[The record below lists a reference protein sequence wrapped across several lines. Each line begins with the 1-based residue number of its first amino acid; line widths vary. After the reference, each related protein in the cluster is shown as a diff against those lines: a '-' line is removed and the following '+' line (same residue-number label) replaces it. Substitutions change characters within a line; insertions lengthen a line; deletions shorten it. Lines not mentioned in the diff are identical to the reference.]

1 VSSNTAE
8 PNRASQKPPGKARLV
23 KPLSPTREYL
33 QGVAQVTAGTLLGLT
48 MLASS
53 IAAGGLVGLAISFRN
68 LPDVRVLRNYIPS
81 ETSYV
86 YDINGTLLTSMH
98 DEANR
103 EVVDL
108 NDITPNLK
116 RATLAIEDSY
126 FFSHH
131 GVNPMGLARA
141 SLANFQTGRTVQG
154 GSTVT
159 MQLVKNLFLNP
170 EQSVKRKVAE
180 AVLSLRLEQVFT
192 KDQILQMYLNQVYWG
207 HNTYG
212 AQTAARSYF
221 NKSAADLTLGESAMM
236 AGIISAPETY
246 SPFVNYQ
253 LARKRQAIVLN
264 RMRELNWIT
273 AAEEKTARLQE
284 IKLGQ
289 ITSFRQ
295 SQSPY
300 VTDAVV
306 QELKARFGK
315 DAVIKGGMRIQTT
328 VDLNFQRMAEQSV
341 RDSLYRIQMGGV
353 YADQMALAAVDPR
366 THFVKAMVGGVDYKQ
381 SQYNRATQAQRQP
394 GSAFKPFVYYTAF
407 ASGRWAPDST
417 IADSPVSYP
426 DGDGYYS
433 PRNYDGSFSGP
444 ISIRTALAVSRNVP
458 AIRLGQDV
466 GLNRVIEVC
475 RTLGIKSPMEPV
487 ISLPLGAVDLTPME
501 MAAAYATF
509 ASGGWQSPTT
519 TIAQVTDSKGN
530 ILLDNTPKPQLV
542 LDPWAS
548 AALTETLEGVITNG
562 TGRGAQIG
570 RPAAG
575 KTGTT
580 SSERDIWFVGYVP
593 QLSVAIWVGNDNYS
607 PIGQGATGG
616 VFMAPAW
623 KDFMLKALENV
634 PVEDFAPSS
643 NFTRP

>member
-8 PNRASQKPPGKARLV
+8 PNRAPQKPPSKVRLS

-86 YDINGTLLTSMH
+86 YDINGTLLSSMH

-126 FFSHH
+126 FFSHQ
-131 GVNPMGLARA
+131 GVNPVGIARA
-141 SLANFQTGRTVQG
+141 SIANYTTGRTVQG

-212 AQTAARSYF
+212 AQTAAKSYF
-221 NKSAADLTLGESAMM
+221 NKSAADLTLAESAMM
-236 AGIISAPETY
+236 AGIIAAPETF
-246 SPFVNYQ
+246 SPFAD
-253 LARKRQAIVLN
+253 LDRAKERQSLVLS
-264 RMRELNWIT
+264 RMRDLKWIT
-273 AAEEKTARLQE
+273 PAEEEAARREE

-289 ITSFRQ
+289 ITSFRR

-306 QELKARFGK
+306 QELKDRFGK

-328 VDLNFQRMAEQSV
+328 IDLNFQKMAEESV
-341 RDSLYRIQMGGV
+341 RNSFYRIQSGGV

-366 THFVKAMVGGVDYKQ
+366 THFVKAMVGGIDYKQ
-381 SQYNRATQAQRQP
+381 SQYNRATQAFRQP
-394 GSAFKPFVYYTAF
+394 GSAFKPFVYYAAF

-417 IADSPVSYP
+417 ISDTPVSYP

-433 PRNYDGSFSGP
+433 PRNYDGGFSGP
-444 ISIRTALAVSRNVP
+444 MPIRTALALSRNIP

-466 GLNRVIEVC
+466 GINRVIEIC

-487 ISLPLGAVDLTPME
+487 VSLPLGSVDLTPME
-501 MAAAYATF
+501 MAGAYATF
-509 ASGGWQSPTT
+509 ANGGWQSPTT
-519 TIAQVTDSKGN
+519 TIVQVTDSKGN

-548 AALTETLEGVITNG
+548 AATTDVLQSVITSG

-593 QLSVAIWVGNDNYS
+593 QLSVAVWVGNDDYS
-607 PIGQGATGG
+607 PLGQGSTGG
-616 VFMAPAW
+616 TFMAPAW
-623 KDFMLKALENV
+623 KDFMLRALENT
-634 PVEDFAPSS
+634 PAE
-643 NFTRP
+643 NFRPASEFSRP

>member
-1 VSSNTAE
+1 
-8 PNRASQKPPGKARLV
+8 
-23 KPLSPTREYL
+23 
-33 QGVAQVTAGTLLGLT
+33 

-126 FFSHH
+126 FFSHQ
-131 GVNPMGLARA
+131 GVNPMGIARA
-141 SLANFQTGRTVQG
+141 SLANYQTGRTVQG

-170 EQSVKRKVAE
+170 EQSIKRKVAE

-236 AGIISAPETY
+236 AGIIAAPETF
-246 SPFVNYQ
+246 SPFVDYQ

-300 VTDAVV
+300 LTDAVV
-306 QELKARFGK
+306 QELKNRFGK

-328 VDLNFQRMAEQSV
+328 VDLNFQRMAEESV
-341 RDSLYRIQMGGV
+341 RESFYRIQSGGV

-417 IADSPVSYP
+417 ISDSPVSYP
-426 DGDGYYS
+426 DGDAYYS
-433 PRNYDGSFSGP
+433 PRNYDGGFSGP
-444 ISIRTALAVSRNVP
+444 ISIRTALALSRNVP

-466 GLNRVIEVC
+466 GLNRVIEIC

-487 ISLPLGAVDLTPME
+487 ISLPLGSVDLTPME

-530 ILLDNTPKPQLV
+530 LLLDNTPKPQLV

-548 AALTETLEGVITNG
+548 AALTETLESVITNG

-580 SSERDIWFVGYVP
+580 SSERDIWFTGYVP
-593 QLSVAIWVGNDNYS
+593 QLSVAIWVGNDNYA

-623 KDFMLKALENV
+623 RDFMVRALENT

>member
-1 VSSNTAE
+1 MSSNTAE
-8 PNRASQKPPGKARLV
+8 PNRASQKPPSKARLT

-126 FFSHH
+126 FFSHQ
-131 GVNPMGLARA
+131 GVNPMGIARA
-141 SLANFQTGRTVQG
+141 SLANYQTGRTVQG

-170 EQSVKRKVAE
+170 EQSIKRKVAE

-236 AGIISAPETY
+236 AGIIAAPETF
-246 SPFVNYQ
+246 SPFVDYQ

-300 VTDAVV
+300 LTDAVV
-306 QELKARFGK
+306 QELKNRFGK

-328 VDLNFQRMAEQSV
+328 VDLNFQRMAEESV
-341 RDSLYRIQMGGV
+341 RESFYRIQSGGV

-417 IADSPVSYP
+417 ISDSPVSYP
-426 DGDGYYS
+426 DGDAYYS
-433 PRNYDGSFSGP
+433 PRNYDGGFSGP
-444 ISIRTALAVSRNVP
+444 ISIRTALALSRNVP

-466 GLNRVIEVC
+466 GLNRVIEIC

-487 ISLPLGAVDLTPME
+487 ISLPLGSVDLTPME

-530 ILLDNTPKPQLV
+530 LLLDNTPKPQLV

-548 AALTETLEGVITNG
+548 AALTETLESVITNG

-580 SSERDIWFVGYVP
+580 SSERDIWFTGYVP
-593 QLSVAIWVGNDNYS
+593 QLSVAIWVGNDNYA

-623 KDFMLKALENV
+623 RDFMVRALENT